1 GRPRLPRGG
10 PAPARSGRR
19 RLVVNLVFLVAALLS
34 SGYLV
39 LLSPGGGEVAPD
51 PPPPAD
57 APTTPPTPTPAPDP
71 APTTAPP
78 PPVSLPGDFPT
89 DGPGELRFAGRA
101 GEEIGTAGRLVRFR
115 VAVETNLDEDPDEVA
130 RFVEATLGDP
140 RGWTADGG

>member
-1 GRPRLPRGG
+1 LR
-10 PAPARSGRR
+10 
-19 RLVVNLVFLVAALLS
+19 
-34 SGYLV
+34 
-39 LLSPGGGEVAPD
+39 
-51 PPPPAD
+51 
-57 APTTPPTPTPAPDP
+57 TPTPAPDP

-140 RGWTADGG
+140 RGWTADGGTRFRLVPGDAAHDLTVSLVTSGTAARMCGSAGMDIIGVGLPEGGVSCHYYGQV